1 MGLHIIWYNT
11 PYLRLLNVFIEHTI
25 NLIHIQI
32 WFSYYTMWEQW
43 PEAEKICPTV
53 IPVEGGGL
61 LLIYSHWKTYRK
73 KYATARFDI
82 FWNLKI
88 PKWQPEVIIRRTDVY
103 NNQQKKR
110 QTIYKT
116 LHKKNTEQHE
126 HNKTKLMKTTTTKSK
141 KQIKRRMGW
150 LQIVTSFQINQMKVS
165 IFAVCAYSSFHLKTT
180 LGGLHILT
188 TSSVTL
194 LCVWIRNNISPDSGC
209 LSKLLIPRNFLS
221 MTWHFHE
228 YYDEDKQNHINH
240 TVLYFRN
247 IIRRKSTMDNYL
259 SNVEKSIRYI

>member
-1 MGLHIIWYNT
+1 M
-11 PYLRLLNVFIEHTI
+11 PYCY
-25 NLIHIQI
+25 
-32 WFSYYTMWEQW
+32 SSG
-43 PEAEKICPTV
+43 
-53 IPVEGGGL
+53 EGVGL

-82 FWNLKI
+82 FWSLKI

-103 NNQQKKR
+103 NSQQKKR

-150 LQIVTSFQINQMKVS
+150 LQIVTSFQINRMKVS

-228 YYDEDKQNHINH
+228 YYDEDKKNHINH

-247 IIRRKSTMDNYL
+247 IFRRKSTMDNYL
-259 SNVEKSIRYI
+259 SNVEKSIRYIYRTWRVTHILHYNLFQLSCIEYSQTDHIYIEYETFVNYS

>member
-1 MGLHIIWYNT
+1 
-11 PYLRLLNVFIEHTI
+11 
-25 NLIHIQI
+25 
-32 WFSYYTMWEQW
+32 
-43 PEAEKICPTV
+43 
-53 IPVEGGGL
+53 
-61 LLIYSHWKTYRK
+61 
-73 KYATARFDI
+73 
-82 FWNLKI
+82 
-88 PKWQPEVIIRRTDVY
+88 
-103 NNQQKKR
+103 
-110 QTIYKT
+110 
-116 LHKKNTEQHE
+116 
-126 HNKTKLMKTTTTKSK
+126 MKTTTTKSK

-259 SNVEKSIRYI
+259 SNVEKSIRYIYRTWRVTHILHYNLFQLSCIEYSQTDHIYIEYETFVNYS